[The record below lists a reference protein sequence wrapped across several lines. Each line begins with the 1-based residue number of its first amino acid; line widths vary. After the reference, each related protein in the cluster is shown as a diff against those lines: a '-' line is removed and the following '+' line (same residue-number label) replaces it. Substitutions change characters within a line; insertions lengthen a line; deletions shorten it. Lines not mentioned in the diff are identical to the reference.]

1 MICMTC
7 VTNSRMEKKVIM
19 MIVSQQARS
28 PIQLVSY
35 RNSVQAQSAASPSQY
50 ITLLSP
56 TTDPSLARQIGRC
69 IAVPWPVK
77 VGGWK
82 VTFGYCWR
90 QWTVGG
96 CSKLGSGWGVGRC
109 AGHFCDT
116 QLAVKS

>member
-50 ITLLSP
+50 IYILRFSALR
-56 TTDPSLARQIGRC
+56 L
-69 IAVPWPVK
+69 
-77 VGGWK
+77 
-82 VTFGYCWR
+82 
-90 QWTVGG
+90 
-96 CSKLGSGWGVGRC
+96 
-109 AGHFCDT
+109 T
-116 QLAVKS
+116 QAWHVR